1 MGTIRVHEFI
11 TLDGVI
17 DTLTWTVDCGFDPG
31 MSEVNAAAMAA

>member
-17 DTLTWTVDCGFDPG
+17 ENPQWSAGTYRP
-31 MSEVNAAAMAA
+31 AAAGAGAGE